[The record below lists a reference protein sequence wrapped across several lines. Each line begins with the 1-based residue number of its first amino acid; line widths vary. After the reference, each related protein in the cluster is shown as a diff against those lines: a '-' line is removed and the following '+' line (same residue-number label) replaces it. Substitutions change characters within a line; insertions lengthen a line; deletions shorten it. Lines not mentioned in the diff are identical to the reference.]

1 MLVNMLGFNFI
12 WFGLIYW
19 GNVFTP
25 IALCLIALHLIKLSS
40 VNRESRLVLL
50 ITAIGGSIDSL
61 LHFFGFFIFPDSAFT
76 PLWLIVLWAAF
87 ACTVCH
93 GLNFLSHSKILQ
105 MVIGGGFAPLSY
117 FAAER
122 LGAVNITVPLIY
134 SYLILTLIWAIL
146 FVLFF
151 TLKPILIN
159 KRLKHVE
166 TYS

>member
-12 WFGLIYW
+12 WFGLVYW
-19 GNVFTP
+19 GNLFIPV
-25 IALCLIALHLIKLSS
+25 ALCLIAFHLIRLSS

-76 PLWLIVLWAAF
+76 PLWLIVLWSAF
-87 ACTVCH
+87 SCTVCH
-93 GLNFLSHSKILQ
+93 GLNFLSQSRVLQ
-105 MVIGGGFAPLSY
+105 IIVGGGLAPLSY

-122 LGAVNITVPLIY
+122 LGAVNITMPSVS
-134 SYLILTLIWAIL
+134 SYLLMASIWAML
-146 FVLFF
+146 FVLFY

-166 TYS
+166 TCS